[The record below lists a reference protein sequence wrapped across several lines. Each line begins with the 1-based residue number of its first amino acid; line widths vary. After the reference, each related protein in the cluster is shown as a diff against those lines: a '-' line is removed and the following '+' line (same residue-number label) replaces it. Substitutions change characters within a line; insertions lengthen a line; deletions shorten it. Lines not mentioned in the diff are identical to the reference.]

1 MSLLAQIVRV
11 VFVLALACGAV
22 AGPRSAI
29 AAGTINE
36 TYVIHPGD
44 QLNVAVYGD
53 ATLTQS
59 TTVLPDGDIQYP
71 LVGRLH
77 IGGMTAAT
85 AAHAITE
92 RLERYV
98 RHPLVTVNLAQQG
111 LLNIIVLGNV
121 KTPGKY
127 QVRNDAHL
135 TDAIAVAGGVGPT
148 DGDLPIARVTEPDGS
163 LKSVSLQT
171 LLHDG
176 DAAQNLALT
185 NDATVYVVGPNTFTV
200 SVLGAVDRPG
210 AVEVNEG
217 DRLSLALS
225 RAGVSGVRSDLSKVT
240 VTRIDKTATVRHS
253 QINMYAALEHGD
265 LRFDPILR
273 KGDTVF
279 VPTARQPLQFNPG
292 VLLGRLIGF

>member
-1 MSLLAQIVRV
+1 M
-11 VFVLALACGAV
+11 
-22 AGPRSAI
+22 
-29 AAGTINE
+29 
-36 TYVIHPGD
+36 
-44 QLNVAVYGD
+44 
-53 ATLTQS
+53 
-59 TTVLPDGDIQYP
+59 
-71 LVGRLH
+71 
-77 IGGMTAAT
+77 
-85 AAHAITE
+85 
-92 RLERYV
+92 

-148 DGDLPIARVTEPDGS
+148 DGDLPVARITAPDGS

-176 DAAQNLALT
+176 DGSQNPPLT

-210 AVEVNEG
+210 AVEVSEG

-279 VPTARQPLQFNPG
+279 VPEAKQPLQFNPG

>member
-1 MSLLAQIVRV
+1 MDFLKRIGRV
-11 VFVLALACGAV
+11 VALALACVAV
-22 AGPRSAI
+22 AVPRLAY
-29 AAGTINE
+29 AADGS
-36 TYVIHPGD
+36 YVIHPGD

-53 ATLTQS
+53 ATLTQPA
-59 TTVLPDGDIQYP
+59 TVLPDGTIQYP

-77 IGGMTAAT
+77 IAGMTPSVAAR
-85 AAHAITE
+85 AITE

-135 TDAIAVAGGVGPT
+135 TDAVAVAGGLGPT
-148 DGDLPIARVTEPDGS
+148 NGDLPIARLTEPDGS
-163 LKSVSLQT
+163 LKSVSLQA

-176 DAAQNLALT
+176 DATQNLPLT
-185 NDATVYVVGPNTFTV
+185 NDATVYVIGPNTFTV

-210 AVEVNEG
+210 AIEVDEG

-253 QINMYAALEHGD
+253 EINMYAALQHGD
-265 LRFDPILR
+265 LRFDPVLR

-279 VPTARQPLQFNPG
+279 VPEARQPLQFNPG
-292 VLLGRLIGF
+292 VLLSHLIGF